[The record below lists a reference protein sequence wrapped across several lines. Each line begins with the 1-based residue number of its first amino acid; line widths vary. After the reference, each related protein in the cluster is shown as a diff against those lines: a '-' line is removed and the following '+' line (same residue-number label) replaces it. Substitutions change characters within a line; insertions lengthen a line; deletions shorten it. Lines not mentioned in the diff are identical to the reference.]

1 MASTQVSGERSFGL
15 RVGAEEFPL
24 MVVISIIYPC
34 NFGCPNC
41 PYTDSN
47 SDLRKFYH
55 AHGGDLLPQALW
67 NKMADEC
74 GPYQA
79 WMRCTG
85 GGEPM
90 LHPRMV
96 EMIEYA
102 KGKGARVW
110 LNTNGSMFGPL
121 PKQRRKL
128 ERIIAAGI
136 DLIEFSMDAGDAE
149 TYAKVRPRHG
159 GPPQHPEEWWAGEV
173 ANLRAALALCK
184 GLPATMWVVV
194 FIIQQEAVA
203 DRLQT
208 AVDFWLQTVGVDEI
222 ITPKFLSWD

>member
-1 MASTQVSGERSFGL
+1 
-15 RVGAEEFPL
+15 

-55 AHGGDLLPQALW
+55 AHDGDLLPQALW

-149 TYAKVRPRHG
+149 TYAKVRPPHG
-159 GPPQHPEEWWAGEV
+159 GPPRNPAEWWKGQV
-173 ANLRAALALCK
+173 A
-184 GLPATMWVVV
+184 
-194 FIIQQEAVA
+194 
-203 DRLQT
+203 
-208 AVDFWLQTVGVDEI
+208 
-222 ITPKFLSWD
+222 